1 MVVFVDA
8 VHYIALMVDSDDL
21 HDRALSTANG
31 LTDVE
36 FVTSDLILVEVL
48 AYAARRGAHARE
60 QAVALVDRLR
70 SDPRTTVLPQTREMF
85 DAGLALYRRRL
96 DKGYSLTDCM
106 SMAVCREMEIEDVL
120 THDVHF
126 AQEGFGMLL

>member
-1 MVVFVDA
+1 
-8 VHYIALMVDSDDL
+8 MVDSDDL

-106 SMAVCREMEIEDVL
+106 SMSVCRDMEIEDVL

-126 AQEGFGMLL
+126 AQEGFGVLL